1 MAFAPRN
8 NVNGENGVHPSRST
22 NNWRFG
28 TRAEAPASLPAR
40 RNLSTSPPKVKTESN
55 NNSSSSENVIQAHIH
70 DRRERKIMP
79 KDFLQPMTCFYW
91 ATQGR
96 CTKTADECFYA
107 HWDTG
112 VIASGPVSMA
122 RDGQSV
128 TVAGRH
134 ADAQTADFIARENSL
149 KTRELAL
156 NSRQVLLNQ
165 HDAALNARCANM
177 KTAMQEV
184 YDTIETFDNESA
196 EALRALH
203 RRKKQ
208 IEEFN
213 VATAAC

>member
-1 MAFAPRN
+1 
-8 NVNGENGVHPSRST
+8 
-22 NNWRFG
+22 
-28 TRAEAPASLPAR
+28 
-40 RNLSTSPPKVKTESN
+40 
-55 NNSSSSENVIQAHIH
+55 
-70 DRRERKIMP
+70 MP

-112 VIASGPVSMA
+112 VIASAPVSMA

-134 ADAQTADFIARENSL
+134 ADAQIADFIARENSL

-208 IEEFN
+208 IEDFN
-213 VATAAC
+213 VATATEGKPSEYGAMLLFAVNGSIGAVTKMAQRVDEVGNYMKEHIGINAVHEASVAAFVQANNHV